1 MKNHEINIRDPFV
14 LVECD
19 TYYMYGT
26 RAKDFGRFVGGVDVY
41 ISKDLENWSE
51 PFECFN
57 AVHQIFVLYRK
68 AVLKHTPFP
77 NLCHRILMQFFS
89 AQCAAVKQCFPQGPG
104 FDTRP
109 SFNNSIASFLVGNI
123 YFSPCSK
130 IELKSAT
137 LFLLIL
143 SQSF

>member
-1 MKNHEINIRDPFV
+1 MGISIPVRERNRMGASMKNHEINIRDPFV

-57 AVHQIFVLYRK
+57 AVHQIFVLYRE

-77 NLCHRILMQFFS
+77 NLCHRILMQFFQHNVLQLS
-89 AQCAAVKQCFPQGPG
+89 NAFPKVPDLIQ
-104 FDTRP
+104 DH
-109 SFNNSIASFLVGNI
+109 
-123 YFSPCSK
+123 
-130 IELKSAT
+130 
-137 LFLLIL
+137 LLIFYCFF
-143 SQSF
+143 SRR